1 MAMVGE
7 NWPSGQL
14 AGRAV
19 GLVGHRTKVAMELGR
34 GALGCR
40 PHGRTGRVGPGVGE
54 GRSALEQWV
63 GEGLQTEAQGSGE
76 GAWPLLS
83 CPRAQVSRARASA
96 FRRQLETRRNV
107 EAHQTAFSP
116 AQRGHT
122 DRS

>member
-19 GLVGHRTKVAMELGR
+19 GLVGHRTKVAMERGR

-54 GRSALEQWV
+54 GRSAGNVDFAALEQWV

-76 GAWPLLS
+76 GGALATP
-83 CPRAQVSRARASA
+83 
-96 FRRQLETRRNV
+96 
-107 EAHQTAFSP
+107 
-116 AQRGHT
+116 
-122 DRS
+122 